1 MKRVSCSVG
10 KKKVPDLLFRALQLV
25 KTTKDRH
32 AWVVMRAMSNRIDGE
47 IDRKTEQ
54 YFFEWEWQHMNLN
67 YYNLLLENKLLE
79 TRKAQI
85 VSKLYEGKSLLFARY
100 IARFTK
106 Q

>member
-1 MKRVSCSVG
+1 
-10 KKKVPDLLFRALQLV
+10 
-25 KTTKDRH
+25 
-32 AWVVMRAMSNRIDGE
+32 
-47 IDRKTEQ
+47 
-54 YFFEWEWQHMNLN
+54 MNLN